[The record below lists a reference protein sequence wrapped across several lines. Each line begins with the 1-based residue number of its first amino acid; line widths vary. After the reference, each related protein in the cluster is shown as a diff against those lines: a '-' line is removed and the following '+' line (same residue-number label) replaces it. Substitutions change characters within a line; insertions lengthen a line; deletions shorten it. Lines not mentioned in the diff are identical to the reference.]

1 MFGNMY
7 YSLIINA
14 NSNTKSAKKISVNSV
29 NATTQFYDIT
39 TIICH
44 IFKEKWGTNHGR
56 ETLGLRLRMLP
67 SHYWKFEETS
77 CYCTLGNQ
85 FLPSRVSSRL
95 QTADDCKMNL
105 YVSQMNRILYLV
117 DISEKSYTLNIY
129 NMYTIYLILL
139 EKMIPFFPLF

>member
-1 MFGNMY
+1 MPQLSFMILQRLFVI
-7 YSLIINA
+7 SL
-14 NSNTKSAKKISVNSV
+14 KKNEG
-29 NATTQFYDIT
+29 QIT
-39 TIICH
+39 EQRH
-44 IFKEKWGTNHGR
+44 
-56 ETLGLRLRMLP
+56 GLRLRMLP

-105 YVSQMNRILYLV
+105 YDVSQLNRILYLV
-117 DISEKSYTLNIY
+117 DISEKSYTLKIY

-139 EKMIPFFPLF
+139 EKMLPFFPLF